1 MCPAL
6 LVVDL
11 ASHLLRYSP
20 RGGRGIRRGPTCQS
34 EGNRMGARMCVQS
47 SGGYMFRK
55 LIIALIAAAALSI
68 TAFAAVA
75 PPAVAPVTASA
86 VPVTASAVASDLRG
100 SRGERGYGE
109 GGYGRRGYGGGG
121 SGWFGVCGGG
131 DRVRG
136 SDSRGGGMGGVGGVG
151 WVAGSGRVGVGAGVG
166 GGGVGFL
173 ARVGT
178 ALMDGRGAQG
188 CCWKPSELNIKRQG
202 IDCCSL
208 GPSASRKP

>member
-34 EGNRMGARMCVQS
+34 EGNRLGARMCVQS
-47 SGGYMFRK
+47 PGGYMFGK

-100 SRGERGYGE
+100 SRGERGYGGYGNAGY
-109 GGYGRRGYGGGG
+109 GGYGGCGGCGGYGYGGYGG
-121 SGWFGVCGGG
+121 YGW
-131 DRVRG
+131 
-136 SDSRGGGMGGVGGVG
+136 
-151 WVAGSGRVGVGAGVG
+151 
-166 GGGVGFL
+166 
-173 ARVGT
+173 
-178 ALMDGRGAQG
+178 
-188 CCWKPSELNIKRQG
+188 
-202 IDCCSL
+202 
-208 GPSASRKP
+208 